1 MPAKQKTSP
10 GQTFVPKHSYAK
22 AFGSDMRISQKSAS
36 LVCRAIKNK
45 PLTRVKRL
53 LEDLKAERRSLGGK
67 YYSKA
72 VKNML
77 ALLNSCEKN
86 AEFKGLDMD
95 RLFVHASAHKGA
107 NIRRRRRKG
116 AFGSTMKNTNMEI
129 LLIERRKAPPTKNP
143 IKKIKK
149 KKMEIFMIEG
159 GKPPATKVPRKKI
172 NEQLEKK
179 EDDIDR
185 AISQEKEELKREMA
199 QLKEEQK
206 ELEKDVKE
214 TEKKIE
220 NEGQK

>member
-1 MPAKQKTSP
+1 MKDKKTSP
-10 GQTFVPKHSYAK
+10 GQTFVPEQNYAR
-22 AFGSDMRISQKSAS
+22 AFGTSMRISQKSAS

-45 PLTRVKRL
+45 PLTRAKRL
-53 LEDLKAERRSLGGK
+53 LEDLKAERRSLAGK

-86 AEFKGLDMD
+86 AEFKGLDAD

-129 LLIERRKAPPTKNP
+129 LLIERGKERKD
-143 IKKIKK
+143 
-149 KKMEIFMIEG
+149 
-159 GKPPATKVPRKKI
+159 KVSKKKI

-220 NEGQK
+220 KE

>member
-129 LLIERRKAPPTKNP
+129 LLIERGKA
-143 IKKIKK
+143 
-149 KKMEIFMIEG
+149 
-159 GKPPATKVPRKKI
+159 PATKVPRKKI